1 MAYAAFALSLFAVAV
16 AFGSLVFTVRADGR
30 ATRAEGASRRARI
43 IVEPRG
49 GTGRGDQP
57 PPRDF
62 HFDVR
67 NLGAVPARGVQL
79 WLTERGGR
87 RKVSS
92 FMNAGNLVLPPGEP
106 AERGRVE
113 VQEKLEPDQLDVWI
127 AWTDDE
133 GPHEELR
140 KEVRPT

>member
-1 MAYAAFALSLFAVAV
+1 VAWAALIASLIAVGISL
-16 AFGSLVFTVRADGR
+16 GSLYFTRRADQR
-30 ATRAEGASRRARI
+30 ATRAESASRRARI
-43 IVEPRG
+43 IVEAKG

-79 WLTERGGR
+79 WLTDRGGA

-92 FMNAGNLVLPPGEP
+92 YMASRDLVLVPFEP

-113 VQEKLEPDQLDVWI
+113 VQKKLEPDELDVWI

-133 GPHEELR
+133 GRHEKRLD
-140 KEVRPT
+140 VRPT